1 MQSSSDG
8 QQTTKILVAVRAGTM
23 STATTQG
30 SLRSRLRILAAY
42 LDNNQFTTIPS
53 DFFVGLDS
61 LQVLA
66 LDKNPLNQNT
76 GWMLPAGFG
85 KFSSIGK
92 LICNA
97 VEVPVNYTGLPL
109 QILWLNN
116 QEGGLTGSPEVF
128 TSMTMLK
135 DVWLHG
141 NQFTGRIP
149 NSISSLTSLTW
160 LWLNDSQLVGLV
172 PVKLTSLL
180 KLQSLHFDDNYF
192 MGPIPKVSFSDF
204 TYSYNSFCQSTPG
217 VPCPP
222 SVGALLDFL
231 DAVDYPLSLANS
243 WNGNDSFVG
252 TWIGV
257 SCTHGNTSVINL
269 PNNHLNGTICP
280 SLANLNSLIQILLGR
295 NNLSGTIP
303 EDLTSLKF
311 LKLLNLASNNIS
323 PPVPQF
329 PNSVEV
335 ILNGNSLL
343 NNGSSSS
350 SYYIS
355 GLSNQPSS
363 SSNLSSSITSP
374 TSTSSTNVV
383 VITIPVIVVVS
394 VLLLGISFLL
404 RWKKGK
410 NPFSVPSFIVVHPQN
425 SSDPDNFVKMT
436 VENNSNRTA
445 CFIHRD
451 LKSSNI
457 LLGDDYRAKISDF
470 GLAKLAPDGNNSL
483 ASKLAGTFGFLA
495 PEYAVPVRSD
505 RVQLFN
511 KKGKKKR
518 NPHQLT
524 GRRHPP
530 TPATVEDC
538 IPSPHRA
545 AHSGSRDPVLPR
557 FRNSPC
563 PSLAD
568 GDIHQSEEREIWMSM
583 ERTRIPLSMS
593 QIDFS
598 SSRFDVA
605 GGV

>member
-1 MQSSSDG
+1 MDWGSWFKTLSLSLLLVFFSVTLAITDPGDYAILEEFHKGLSNAELLRWPANNQDPCGNPRWDNVYCYNSRVT
-8 QQTTKILVAVRAGTM
+8 QIQTKTWFGRHSPIGFPQA
-23 STATTQG
+23 
-30 SLRSRLRILAAY
+30 IHAAY

-66 LDKNPLNQNT
+66 LDKNPLNQST
-76 GWMLPAGFG
+76 GWMLPADLENSAQLLSYNNLTRG
-85 KFSSIGK
+85 
-92 LICNA
+92 
-97 VEVPVNYTGLPL
+97 VPVNYTGLPL

-116 QEGGLTGSPEVF
+116 QEGGLTGSFEVF

-141 NQFTGRIP
+141 NRFTGRIP
-149 NSISSLTSLTW
+149 NSISSLTSLTR
-160 LWLNDSQLVGLV
+160 LWLNDNQLVGLV

-180 KLQSLHFDDNYF
+180 KLQSLHLDDNYF

-231 DAVDYPLSLANS
+231 DAVDYPLILANS
-243 WNGNDSFVG
+243 WNGNDSCVG

-269 PNNHLNGTICP
+269 PNNHLNGTIYP

-303 EDLTSLKF
+303 EDLTGLKF

-329 PNSVEV
+329 PNSVEM

-343 NNGSSSS
+343 NNGSSPS

-355 GLSNQPSS
+355 GPSNKPSS
-363 SSNLSSSITSP
+363 SSNLSSTVTSP

-410 NPFSVPSFIVVHPQN
+410 NPFSVPRFIIVHPQN

-436 VENNSNRTA
+436 VENNSNSTA
-445 CFIHRD
+445 VSE
-451 LKSSNI
+451 L
-457 LLGDDYRAKISDF
+457 
-470 GLAKLAPDGNNSL
+470 
-483 ASKLAGTFGFLA
+483 
-495 PEYAVPVRSD
+495 
-505 RVQLFN
+505 
-511 KKGKKKR
+511 
-518 NPHQLT
+518 
-524 GRRHPP
+524 
-530 TPATVEDC
+530 
-538 IPSPHRA
+538 
-545 AHSGSRDPVLPR
+545 HSINYSQ
-557 FRNSPC
+557 
-563 PSLAD
+563 LAD
-568 GDIHQSEEREIWMSM
+568 THVIESGNLIISV
-583 ERTRIPLSMS
+583 
-593 QIDFS
+593 QILHTATQNFVPENVLG
-598 SSRFDVA
+598 R
-605 GGV
+605 GGFGVVYKG